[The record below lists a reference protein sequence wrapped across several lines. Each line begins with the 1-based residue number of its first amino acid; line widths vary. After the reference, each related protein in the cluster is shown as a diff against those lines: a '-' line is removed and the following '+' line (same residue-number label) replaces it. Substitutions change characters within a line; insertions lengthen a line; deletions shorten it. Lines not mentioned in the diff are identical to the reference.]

1 VERRRRPAPR
11 RHRQGRLTATPIRQ
25 ELRADA
31 LAAYANRLAKNARH
45 WGRWARR
52 RDLGAYRVYDRDQP
66 EFPLAVDCYVAEDPA
81 LGMRVH
87 LQEIETGWEQTD
99 AGHASWLLAVRDA
112 TAGALALPAAAISL
126 KERRKR
132 HGREQHAKTGDAGT
146 DFVVVES
153 GLRFIVNLEAY
164 LDTGLFLDHRA
175 LRALVRTRA
184 AGRRVLN
191 LFAYTG
197 SFTVYAAAGGAVASD
212 TVDLSNTYLDWAARN
227 FAGNCVDRARHL
239 LIRAD
244 VLAWLDAARS
254 EGRRYD
260 LVVLDP
266 PAFSNSKAMDDVLD
280 IQRDHPRMVAA
291 ARALLAPGGEL
302 YFSTNLRTFRLD
314 PALAADP
321 ACTDITAATLPEDFR
336 DRRIHHAF
344 RIGATQTG

>member
-1 VERRRRPAPR
+1 MPTTDPLPGSAIRRD
-11 RHRQGRLTATPIRQ
+11 
-25 ELRADA
+25 LRADA
-31 LAAYANRLAKNARH
+31 LAAFRNRLAKNARH
-45 WGRWARR
+45 WSRWARR
-52 RDLGAYRVYDRDQP
+52 RGLGAYRVYDRDLP
-66 EFPLAVDCYVAEDPA
+66 EFPLAVDCYAAEDPA

-87 LQEIETGWEQTD
+87 LQEIDTGWEQTD
-99 AGHASWLLAVRDA
+99 AGHAAWLAAVREA
-112 TAGALALPAAAISL
+112 TAGALALPVAAIAV

-132 HGREQHAKTGDAGT
+132 HGRDQHAKTGDAGT

-175 LRALVRTRA
+175 LRGLVRTRA
-184 AGRRVLN
+184 EGRRMLN

-227 FAGNCVDRARHL
+227 FALNGLDRERHI

-244 VLAWLDAARS
+244 VLAWLDVAKD

-260 LVVLDP
+260 LIVLDP
-266 PAFSNSKAMDDVLD
+266 PAFSNSKAMAGVLD
-280 IQRDHPRMVAA
+280 IQRDHAQLVGAVRK
-291 ARALLAPGGEL
+291 LLAAGGEL
-302 YFSTNLRTFRLD
+302 YFSTNLRSFRLD

-321 ACTDITAATLPEDFR
+321 ACADITAEPLPEDFR
-336 DRRIHHAF
+336 DRRIHHAYRF
-344 RIGATQTG
+344 IA

>member
-81 LGMRVH
+81 LGTRVH

-99 AGHASWLLAVRDA
+99 AGHAAWLSAVRDA
-112 TAGALALPAAAISL
+112 TAGALALPASAMAV

-132 HGREQHAKTGDAGT
+132 QGREQHTKTGNSGT

-175 LRALVRTRA
+175 LRALIRTRA
-184 AGRRVLN
+184 AGRRMLN

-197 SFTVYAAAGGAVASD
+197 SFTAYAAAGGAIATD

-227 FAGNCVDRARHL
+227 FALNGLDRERHL

-244 VLAWLDAARS
+244 VLAWLAVARD

-260 LVVLDP
+260 LIVLDP
-266 PAFSNSKAMDDVLD
+266 PAFSNSKAMDGMLD
-280 IQRDHPRMVAA
+280 IQRDHPRLVGA
-291 ARALLAPGGEL
+291 ARALLASGGEL
-302 YFSTNLRTFRLD
+302 FFSTNLRTFRLD
-314 PALAADP
+314 PLLASDP
-321 ACTDITAATLPEDFR
+321 ACTDITAETLPEDFR
-336 DRRIHHAF
+336 DRRIHQAF
-344 RIGATQTG
+344 RFTAE

>member
-1 VERRRRPAPR
+1 MPTTEPLPGSA
-11 RHRQGRLTATPIRQ
+11 IRQ
-25 ELRADA
+25 DLRADS
-31 LAAYANRLAKNARH
+31 LAAFRNRLAKNARH
-45 WGRWARR
+45 WSRWARR
-52 RDLGAYRVYDRDQP
+52 RGLGAYRVYDRDLP
-66 EFPLAVDCYVAEDPA
+66 EFPLAVDCYAAEDPA

-87 LQEIETGWEQTD
+87 LQEIDTGWEQTD
-99 AGHASWLLAVRDA
+99 AGHAAWLAAVREA
-112 TAGALALPAAAISL
+112 TAGALALPVAAIAV

-132 HGREQHAKTGDAGT
+132 HGRDQHAKTGDAGT

-175 LRALVRTRA
+175 LRGLVRTRA
-184 AGRRVLN
+184 EGRRMLN

-227 FAGNCVDRARHL
+227 FALNGLDRERHI

-244 VLAWLDAARS
+244 VLAWLDVAKD

-260 LVVLDP
+260 LIVLDP
-266 PAFSNSKAMDDVLD
+266 PAFSNSTAMDGVLD
-280 IQRDHPRMVAA
+280 IQRDHQWLVGA
-291 ARALLAPGGEL
+291 ARELLATGGEL
-302 YFSTNLRTFRLD
+302 YFSTNLRSFRLD

-321 ACTDITAATLPEDFR
+321 ACADITAETLPEDFR
-336 DRRIHHAF
+336 DRRIHHAYRF
-344 RIGATQTG
+344 IA